1 MMKIEGVGTN
11 CVYFKKLF
19 KSVGVGVG
27 GIVSDYC

>member
-1 MMKIEGVGTN
+1 LKEKVRTACI
-11 CVYFKKLF
+11 FKKLF